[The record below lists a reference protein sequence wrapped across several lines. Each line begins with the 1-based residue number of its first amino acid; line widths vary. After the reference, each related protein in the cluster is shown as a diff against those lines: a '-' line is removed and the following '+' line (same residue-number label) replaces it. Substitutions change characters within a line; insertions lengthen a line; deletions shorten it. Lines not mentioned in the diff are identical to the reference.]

1 MAKSNLLFIHFSS
14 SSFSS
19 RRRPGLLKHLSR
31 RLSQTACEFD
41 MACNSSGCESGGCS
55 EREKENGSKIEES
68 AVAGGV
74 SQESVCV
81 KCKCNEPMT
90 FGDGGSDDGRFCA
103 DCFRNNVYGKFRL
116 AVTSHAMITPSDN
129 VLVAFS
135 GGSSSRV
142 ALQFVHDLQIKALKN
157 FEASRDRSL
166 PVFGVGVAFVDE
178 SGAYP
183 ALSTEMDDAVAWI
196 RSTVSSLSKDLHVV
210 PIESVFGSDS
220 VEARDRLVKLLE
232 SVSDETGKEDLVLH
246 LRMLSLQKVA
256 SENGYNRLVV
266 GSCTSR
272 IASHVLTA
280 TVKGRGYSL
289 SADIQHVDARWKV
302 PIVFPLRDCV
312 WQEIT
317 RFCQLDSLKT
327 MELARHPQSGI
338 NELVSTFVA
347 LLQEENPS
355 RECTIVRT
363 AAKLT
368 PFHFNKIPETDDS
381 NVPMA
386 TQRRLKKFNLKYDG
400 SMTTEAFCPIC
411 NGPLNGSDSSDF
423 NTFEEECNE
432 SDALYAACCSSCRF
446 QILPQDR
453 SSLERFG
460 SFLPHQIL
468 SHQKKVNSQAY
479 LREKIK
485 DCLILDNDGEEAV

>member
-1 MAKSNLLFIHFSS
+1 
-14 SSFSS
+14 
-19 RRRPGLLKHLSR
+19 
-31 RLSQTACEFD
+31 
-41 MACNSSGCESGGCS
+41 MACNSSGCESGGCYG
-55 EREKENGSKIEES
+55 REKDNGCKVVDVKET
-68 AVAGGV
+68 VRL
-74 SQESVCV
+74 CV
-81 KCKCNEPMT
+81 KCKSNEPMT

-103 DCFRNNVYGKFRL
+103 ECFRSNVYGKFRL

-142 ALQFVHDLQIKALKN
+142 ALQFVHELQVKALKN
-157 FEASRDRSL
+157 YEASRDRSL

-178 SGAYP
+178 SAAYP
-183 ALSTEMDDAVAWI
+183 ALSGGMSDAIEWV
-196 RSTVSSLSKDLHVV
+196 RSTVLSLSPPEKDLHVV
-210 PIESVFGSDS
+210 PIESVFGSES
-220 VEARDRLVKLLE
+220 VEARDRLVKLLD
-232 SVSDETGKEDLVLH
+232 SVSDETGKEDLLLH
-246 LRMLSLQKVA
+246 LKMLSLQKVA

-272 IASHVLTA
+272 LASHVLTA

-302 PIVFPLRDCV
+302 PIVLPLRDCV

-317 RFCQLDSLKT
+317 RLCHLDGLKT
-327 MELARHPQSGI
+327 VELARHPQSGI
-338 NELVSTFVA
+338 NDLVSSFVA

-368 PFHFNKIPETDDS
+368 PFYFNKIPETDDS
-381 NVPMA
+381 CVPMA

-411 NGPLNGSDSSDF
+411 NSPLNGSDSSED
-423 NTFEEECNE
+423 E
-432 SDALYAACCSSCRF
+432 SDALYDACCSSCRF
-446 QILPQDR
+446 QILPQEP
-453 SSLERFG
+453 SSLDHFG
-460 SFLPHQIL
+460 SLLPHHMISQVKH
-468 SHQKKVNSQAY
+468 HQKFDSQTY

-485 DCLILDNDGEEAV
+485 DCLLLDDEEAV

>member
-1 MAKSNLLFIHFSS
+1 
-14 SSFSS
+14 
-19 RRRPGLLKHLSR
+19 
-31 RLSQTACEFD
+31 
-41 MACNSSGCESGGCS
+41 MACNSSGCESGGCYG
-55 EREKENGSKIEES
+55 REKENGCKVVDVKET
-68 AVAGGV
+68 VRL
-74 SQESVCV
+74 CV
-81 KCKCNEPMT
+81 KCKSNEPMT

-103 DCFRNNVYGKFRL
+103 ECFRSNVYGKFRL

-142 ALQFVHDLQIKALKN
+142 ALQFVHELQVKALKN
-157 FEASRDRSL
+157 YEASRDRSL

-178 SGAYP
+178 SAAYP
-183 ALSTEMDDAVAWI
+183 SLSGGMSDAIELV
-196 RSTVSSLSKDLHVV
+196 RSTVLSLSPPEKDLHVV
-210 PIESVFGSDS
+210 TIESVFGSES
-220 VEARDRLVKLLE
+220 VEARDRLVKLLD
-232 SVSDETGKEDLVLH
+232 SVSDETGKEDLLLH
-246 LRMLSLQKVA
+246 LKMLSLQKVA

-272 IASHVLTA
+272 LASHVLTA

-302 PIVFPLRDCV
+302 PIVLPLRDCV

-317 RFCQLDSLKT
+317 RLCHLDGLKT
-327 MELARHPQSGI
+327 VELARHPQSGI
-338 NELVSTFVA
+338 NDLVSSFVA

-368 PFHFNKIPETDDS
+368 PFYFNKIPETDDS
-381 NVPMA
+381 CVPMA

-411 NGPLNGSDSSDF
+411 NGPLNGSDSSED
-423 NTFEEECNE
+423 E

-446 QILPQDR
+446 QILPQEP
-453 SSLERFG
+453 SSLDHFG
-460 SFLPHQIL
+460 SLLPHHMISQVKH
-468 SHQKKVNSQAY
+468 HQKFDSQTY

-485 DCLILDNDGEEAV
+485 DCLLLDDEEAV

>member
-1 MAKSNLLFIHFSS
+1 
-14 SSFSS
+14 
-19 RRRPGLLKHLSR
+19 
-31 RLSQTACEFD
+31 
-41 MACNSSGCESGGCS
+41 MACNSSGCESGGCYG
-55 EREKENGSKIEES
+55 REKDNGRK
-68 AVAGGV
+68 AVDV
-74 SQESVCV
+74 KETVTLCV

-103 DCFRNNVYGKFRL
+103 ECFRSNVYGKFRL

-142 ALQFVHDLQIKALKN
+142 ALQFVHELQVKALKN
-157 FEASRDRSL
+157 YEASRDRSL

-178 SGAYP
+178 SAAYP
-183 ALSTEMDDAVAWI
+183 ALYGGVSDAIAWV
-196 RSTVSSLSKDLHVV
+196 RSTVLSLSPPGKDLHVV

-220 VEARDRLVKLLE
+220 VEARDRLVKLLD
-232 SVSDETGKEDLVLH
+232 SVSDETGKEDLLLH
-246 LRMLSLQKVA
+246 LKMLSLQKVA

-272 IASHVLTA
+272 LASHVLTA

-302 PIVFPLRDCV
+302 PIVLPLRDCV

-317 RFCQLDSLKT
+317 RLCHLDGLKT
-327 MELARHPQSGI
+327 VELARHPQSGI
-338 NELVSTFVA
+338 NDLVSSFVA

-368 PFHFNKIPETDDS
+368 PFYFNKIPETDDS
-381 NVPMA
+381 CVPMA

-411 NGPLNGSDSSDF
+411 NCPLNGSDSSED
-423 NTFEEECNE
+423 E
-432 SDALYAACCSSCRF
+432 SDALYAASCSSCRF
-446 QILPQDR
+446 QILPQDG
-453 SSLERFG
+453 SSLEQFG
-460 SFLPHQIL
+460 SLLPHHMISQVKH
-468 SHQKKVNSQAY
+468 HQKVDSQTY

-485 DCLILDNDGEEAV
+485 DCLLLDDEEAV

>member
-1 MAKSNLLFIHFSS
+1 
-14 SSFSS
+14 
-19 RRRPGLLKHLSR
+19 
-31 RLSQTACEFD
+31 
-41 MACNSSGCESGGCS
+41 MACNSSGCESGSCG
-55 EREKENGSKIEES
+55 RDKENGRSKVEE
-68 AVAGGV
+68 VKE
-74 SQESVCV
+74 ESVCL
-81 KCKCNEPMT
+81 KCKSNEPMK

-103 DCFRNNVYGKFRL
+103 DCFRSNVYGKFRL

-142 ALQFVHDLQIKALKN
+142 VLQFVHELQVKALN
-157 FEASRDRSL
+157 NYEASRDRSL

-178 SGAYP
+178 SAAFP
-183 ALSTEMDDAVAWI
+183 AALSGEMGDAVAWV
-196 RSTVSSLSKDLHVV
+196 RSTVLSMSPPEKDLHVV
-210 PIESVFGSDS
+210 PIESVFGSES
-220 VEARDRLVKLLE
+220 IEARDKLLKLLD
-232 SVSDETGKEDLVLH
+232 SVSDETGKEDLLLH
-246 LRMLSLQKVA
+246 LKMLSLQKVA

-272 IASHVLTA
+272 LASHVLTA

-302 PIVFPLRDCV
+302 PIVMPLRDCV

-317 RFCQLDSLKT
+317 RLCHLDGLKT
-327 MELARHPQSGI
+327 VELARHPQSGI
-338 NELVSTFVA
+338 NDLVSSFVA

-368 PFHFNKIPETDDS
+368 PFYFNKIPETDDS
-381 NVPMA
+381 CVPMA

-411 NGPLNGSDSSDF
+411 NGPLNGSDSS
-423 NTFEEECNE
+423 EGYHE
-432 SDALYAACCSSCRF
+432 SDNTLYAACCSSCRF

-453 SSLERFG
+453 SSLEHFG
-460 SFLPHQIL
+460 SLLPHHMVSQAKH
-468 SHQKKVNSQAY
+468 HQKVDSQTY

-485 DCLILDNDGEEAV
+485 DCLLMDDEEAEAV

>member
-1 MAKSNLLFIHFSS
+1 
-14 SSFSS
+14 
-19 RRRPGLLKHLSR
+19 
-31 RLSQTACEFD
+31 
-41 MACNSSGCESGGCS
+41 MACNSSGCESGSCG
-55 EREKENGSKIEES
+55 REKENGSKVEEE
-68 AVAGGV
+68 VIGV
-74 SQESVCV
+74 KKESVCL

-103 DCFRNNVYGKFRL
+103 DCFRSNVYGKFRL

-142 ALQFVHDLQIKALKN
+142 ALQFVHELQVKALKN
-157 FEASRDRSL
+157 YEASRDRSL

-178 SGAYP
+178 SAAYP
-183 ALSTEMDDAVAWI
+183 DALSSEMCDAVAWV
-196 RSTVSSLSKDLHVV
+196 RSTVLSMSPPEKDLHVV
-210 PIESVFGSDS
+210 PIESVFGSES
-220 VEARDRLVKLLE
+220 VEARGRLVKLLD
-232 SVSDETGKEDLVLH
+232 SVSDETGKEDLLLH
-246 LRMLSLQKVA
+246 LKMLSLQKVA

-272 IASHVLTA
+272 LASHVLTA

-302 PIVFPLRDCV
+302 PIVLPLRDCV

-317 RFCQLDSLKT
+317 RLCQLDGLKT
-327 MELARHPQSGI
+327 VELARHPQSGI
-338 NELVSTFVA
+338 NDLVSSFVA

-368 PFHFNKIPETDDS
+368 PFYFNKIPETDDS
-381 NVPMA
+381 CVPMA

-411 NGPLNGSDSSDF
+411 NGPLNESDSSDL
-423 NTFEEECNE
+423 NTFEGCHD
-432 SDALYAACCSSCRF
+432 SDALFAACCSSCRF

-453 SSLERFG
+453 SSLEHFG
-460 SFLPHQIL
+460 SLLPHHMISQVKH
-468 SHQKKVNSQAY
+468 HQKFDNQTY

-485 DCLILDNDGEEAV
+485 DCLLLDDEEAV

>member
-1 MAKSNLLFIHFSS
+1 
-14 SSFSS
+14 
-19 RRRPGLLKHLSR
+19 
-31 RLSQTACEFD
+31 
-41 MACNSSGCESGGCS
+41 MACNSSGCESGCNG
-55 EREKENGSKIEES
+55 REKENGGKTEEV

-74 SQESVCV
+74 NQESVCV
-81 KCKCNEPMT
+81 KCKCNEPMV
-90 FGDGGSDDGRFCA
+90 FGDGGSEDGRFCA
-103 DCFRNNVYGKFRL
+103 DCFRNNVFGKFRL

-142 ALQFVHDLQIKALKN
+142 ALQFVHELQIKALKN
-157 FEASRDRSL
+157 YEASRDRSL

-178 SGAYP
+178 SAAYP
-183 ALSTEMDDAVAWI
+183 SLSTGMVDAITWI
-196 RSTVSSLSKDLHVV
+196 RSTVADLSPPEKDLHVV

-220 VEARDRLVKLLE
+220 LEARDRFVKLLD
-232 SVSDETGKEDLVLH
+232 SVSDETGKEDLLLH

-256 SENGYNRLVV
+256 SENGYNRLVL

-272 IASHVLTA
+272 LASHVLTA

-302 PIVFPLRDCV
+302 PIELPLRDCV

-317 RFCQLDSLKT
+317 RLCHLDSLKT
-327 MELARHPQSGI
+327 VELARHPQSGI
-338 NELVSTFVA
+338 NDLVSSFVA

-368 PFHFNKIPETDDS
+368 PFYFNKIPETDDS
-381 NVPMA
+381 CVPLA

-411 NGPLNGSDSSDF
+411 NGPLNRSDSSDL
-423 NTFEEECNE
+423 NTLDGCLET
-432 SDALYAACCSSCRF
+432 DDVLYAACCSSCRF

-453 SSLERFG
+453 SSLEHFG
-460 SFLPHQIL
+460 SLLPHHMISQAK
-468 SHQKKVNSQAY
+468 HQKVNSQAY
-479 LREKIK
+479 LRERIK
-485 DCLILDNDGEEAV
+485 DCLLLDNEEAV

>member
-1 MAKSNLLFIHFSS
+1 
-14 SSFSS
+14 
-19 RRRPGLLKHLSR
+19 
-31 RLSQTACEFD
+31 
-41 MACNSSGCESGGCS
+41 MACNSSGCESGCYD
-55 EREKENGSKIEES
+55 REKENGRKIEES
-68 AVAGGV
+68 AVADGV
-74 SQESVCV
+74 KESVCV

-103 DCFRNNVYGKFRL
+103 ECFRNNVFGKFRL

-142 ALQFVHDLQIKALKN
+142 ALQFVHELQIKALKN
-157 FEASRDRSL
+157 YEASRDRSL

-178 SGAYP
+178 SAAYP
-183 ALSTEMDDAVAWI
+183 ALSTEMVDAVSWI
-196 RSTVSSLSKDLHVV
+196 RSTVTDLSPPAKDLHVV

-220 VEARDRLVKLLE
+220 IEARDRLVKLLD

-246 LRMLSLQKVA
+246 LKMLSLQKVA
-256 SENGYNRLVV
+256 SENGYTRLVV

-272 IASHVLTA
+272 LASHVLTA

-302 PIVFPLRDCV
+302 PIVLPLRDCI

-317 RFCQLDSLKT
+317 RLCHLDGFDSLKT
-327 MELARHPQSGI
+327 LELARHPQSGI
-338 NELVSTFVA
+338 NDLVSSFVA

-368 PFHFNKIPETDDS
+368 PFYFNKIPETDDAC
-381 NVPMA
+381 VPLA

-400 SMTTEAFCPIC
+400 SMTTEAFCAIC
-411 NGPLNGSDSSDF
+411 NGPINGSDSSDL
-423 NTFEEECNE
+423 NTFEERGE

-453 SSLERFG
+453 SSLEQFG
-460 SFLPHQIL
+460 SSLPHHMTSQVN
-468 SHQKKVNSQAY
+468 HHHKVNSQAY

-485 DCLILDNDGEEAV
+485 DCLILDTEEAI

>member
-1 MAKSNLLFIHFSS
+1 
-14 SSFSS
+14 
-19 RRRPGLLKHLSR
+19 
-31 RLSQTACEFD
+31 
-41 MACNSSGCESGGCS
+41 MACNSSGCESGCYD
-55 EREKENGSKIEES
+55 REKDNGSKIVED
-68 AVAGGV
+68 AVAGGGN
-74 SQESVCV
+74 QESVCV

-103 DCFRNNVYGKFRL
+103 ECFRNNVFGKFRL

-142 ALQFVHDLQIKALKN
+142 ALQFVHELQIKALKN
-157 FEASRDRSL
+157 YEASRDRSL

-178 SGAYP
+178 TAAFP
-183 ALSTEMDDAVAWI
+183 ALSTEMVDAIEWI
-196 RSTVSSLSKDLHVV
+196 RSTVSSLSPPAKDLHVV
-210 PIESVFGSDS
+210 PVESVFGSDS
-220 VEARDRLVKLLE
+220 LDARDRLVKLLD
-232 SVSDETGKEDLVLH
+232 SVPDDTGKEDLLLH
-246 LRMLSLQKVA
+246 LKMLTLQKIA

-272 IASHVLTA
+272 IASHVLSA

-302 PIVFPLRDCV
+302 PIVLPLRDCV
-312 WQEIT
+312 RLEIT
-317 RFCQLDSLKT
+317 RLCLLDGLKT
-327 MELARHPQSGI
+327 VELACRSQCGI
-338 NELVSTFVA
+338 NDLVSSFVA

-368 PFHFNKIPETDDS
+368 PFYFNKIPETDDS

-386 TQRRLKKFNLKYDG
+386 TQRRLKRFNIKYDG

-411 NGPLNGSDSSDF
+411 NGPLNRSDSSGLD
-423 NTFEEECNE
+423 TFEECLE
-432 SDALYAACCSSCRF
+432 SDVLYAACCSSCRF
-446 QILPQDR
+446 QILPEDG
-453 SSLERFG
+453 SSLEQF
-460 SFLPHQIL
+460 SSYLPDHMISQVKHQ
-468 SHQKKVNSQAY
+468 KVNSQAY

-485 DCLILDNDGEEAV
+485 DCLLLDDEEVV

>member
-1 MAKSNLLFIHFSS
+1 MCSILA
-14 SSFSS
+14 
-19 RRRPGLLKHLSR
+19 
-31 RLSQTACEFD
+31 
-41 MACNSSGCESGGCS
+41 MACNSSGCESGSCG
-55 EREKENGSKIEES
+55 RDKENGRSKVEE
-68 AVAGGV
+68 VKE
-74 SQESVCV
+74 ESVCL
-81 KCKCNEPMT
+81 KCKSNEPMK

-103 DCFRNNVYGKFRL
+103 DCFRSNVYGKFRL

-142 ALQFVHDLQIKALKN
+142 ALQFVHELQVKALKN
-157 FEASRDRSL
+157 YEASRDRSL

-178 SGAYP
+178 SAAFP
-183 ALSTEMDDAVAWI
+183 AALSGEMGDAVAWV
-196 RSTVSSLSKDLHVV
+196 RSTVLSMSPPEKDLHVV
-210 PIESVFGSDS
+210 PIESVF
-220 VEARDRLVKLLE
+220 ALKLLD
-232 SVSDETGKEDLVLH
+232 SVSDETGKEDLLLH
-246 LRMLSLQKVA
+246 LKMLSLQKVA

-272 IASHVLTA
+272 LASHVLTA

-302 PIVFPLRDCV
+302 PIVMPLRDCV

-317 RFCQLDSLKT
+317 RLCHLDGLKT
-327 MELARHPQSGI
+327 VELARHPQSGI
-338 NELVSTFVA
+338 NDLVSSFVA

-368 PFHFNKIPETDDS
+368 PFYFNKIPETDDS
-381 NVPMA
+381 CVPMA

-411 NGPLNGSDSSDF
+411 NGPLNGSDSS
-423 NTFEEECNE
+423 EGYHE
-432 SDALYAACCSSCRF
+432 SDNTLYAACCSSCRF

-453 SSLERFG
+453 SSLEHFG
-460 SFLPHQIL
+460 SLLPHHMVSQAKH
-468 SHQKKVNSQAY
+468 HQKVDSQTY

-485 DCLILDNDGEEAV
+485 DCLLMDDEEAEAV